1 MPASVECLDPPV
13 PASRSSWHD
22 SFLAVHSSLA
32 SQLAKILIC
41 GPPGMVKHLAGELP
55 SKRGQGELG
64 GLLKEMG
71 YEPSQVFK
79 F

>member
-1 MPASVECLDPPV
+1 
-13 PASRSSWHD
+13 
-22 SFLAVHSSLA
+22 
-32 SQLAKILIC
+32 
-41 GPPGMVKHLAGELP
+41 MVKHLAGELP
-55 SKRGQGELG
+55 SKKGQGELG